1 MAKIRVG
8 YLLELVKR
16 SKLLTESRVER
27 GVEQAKQDNGGTIP
41 HEVDQ
46 IVDSFIEQGLLT
58 RWQCDKLL
66 EKKYKEKS
74 HLQN

>member
-16 SKLLTESRVER
+16 SMLLTESQVDR
-27 GVEQAKQDNGGTIP
+27 GVERAKQDNGGTIP
-41 HEVDQ
+41 HDLDQ
-46 IVDSFIEQGLLT
+46 VVKSFIEQGLLT

-66 EKKYKEKS
+66 
-74 HLQN
+74 